1 VLLVL
6 LVVLATMTYIEKGE
20 TKRALIKAEAAT
32 QRAVAATKAADELIN
47 YMQYDLSEALGKLGR
62 LDMMNAVNARIMKYY
77 EGHPPEAGDLDA
89 IRERSVALTQQGDVQ
104 SAQGDRA
111 GALKSCG
118 EFFVSAEKFAK
129 KDPGNVSWQRDL
141 AFSYERV
148 GDVQS
153 DQEDLAGALK
163 SYRQSLSMR
172 DELAKQEPRN
182 VLWQGELAWI
192 YWKTGSVWSKAEPKS
207 KSEAL
212 TMAEKGRHILRQ
224 LKERTGLTA
233 IQQGWLDSIEA
244 DLREMQEK
252 K

>member
-1 VLLVL
+1 
-6 LVVLATMTYIEKGE
+6 
-20 TKRALIKAEAAT
+20 
-32 QRAVAATKAADELIN
+32 
-47 YMQYDLSEALGKLGR
+47 
-62 LDMMNAVNARIMKYY
+62 
-77 EGHPPEAGDLDA
+77 
-89 IRERSVALTQQGDVQ
+89 
-104 SAQGDRA
+104 
-111 GALKSCG
+111 
-118 EFFVSAEKFAK
+118 
-129 KDPGNVSWQRDL
+129 VSWQRDL